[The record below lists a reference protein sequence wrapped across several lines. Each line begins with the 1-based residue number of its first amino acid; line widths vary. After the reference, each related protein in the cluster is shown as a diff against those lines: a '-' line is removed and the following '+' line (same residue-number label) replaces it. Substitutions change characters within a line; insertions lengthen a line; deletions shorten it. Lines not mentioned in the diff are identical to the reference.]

1 MLKLRHLSQRRQYV
15 CRQCIRNQHTL
26 ARGERPSQK
35 WAGQDADNASR
46 QAEWEEHASKI
57 RTGAQQS
64 MLSLLEERGFV
75 KDIAGQAQF
84 TCQSNAMLTL
94 CSGRQTL
101 DWLLTEKRIGVYV
114 GVDPTAPSLHVGH
127 LLPLMA
133 LYWMYLHG
141 YYTVSL
147 VSDLRRNM
155 HDSRL
160 IWGS

>member
-1 MLKLRHLSQRRQYV
+1 
-15 CRQCIRNQHTL
+15 
-26 ARGERPSQK
+26 
-35 WAGQDADNASR
+35 
-46 QAEWEEHASKI
+46 
-57 RTGAQQS
+57 

-75 KDIAGQAQF
+75 KDVAG
-84 TCQSNAMLTL
+84 
-94 CSGRQTL
+94 GRQTL

-147 VSDLRRNM
+147 VSR
-155 HDSRL
+155 SRFD
-160 IWGS
+160 IHKAGVNHG